1 MRKVWKP
8 LMGLCCSASM
18 ATLACGTA
26 YAQDTLPADG
36 QAAQDEDDDFFD
48 DDNVVIVTATLRAQD
63 IQDIPIA
70 VTAVS
75 QAELDRQGIV
85 DIRNLGSLSSSFNLQ
100 SSQTESQGTS
110 IRIRGIGTTGNNTGL
125 ESSVGVF
132 IDGVYQSRPGV
143 ALGDLVDL
151 ERLEVLRGP
160 QGTLFGRNTSAGAL
174 NITTKRPSLTDVEGF
189 ANATYGN
196 FNQINVQ
203 GGISVPV
210 VTDSLG
216 IRVSGAY
223 RHRDGIVTSAVT
235 GAESGTRDRILL
247 RGQMLW
253 EPAPEVSLRI
263 IGDYID
269 ANDECCDAIILRET
283 GLVNAG
289 AFAAAGLTANGGVV
303 TSGRAAFEGRDSNSQ
318 QFENPNDQWG
328 VSGELKWDLGGA
340 QATAIVA
347 YRDFNAQ
354 SRQESDFV
362 GLDIFTSGAGSNF
375 NPAGSQPNDTNIQ
388 TFTAE
393 LRFQGS
399 LFDDKID
406 WLIGGF
412 YSNED
417 IRELQSLTLGDDY
430 QAAVGTALFGAAP
443 PALGPNPLLALANG
457 IDASGSFANNL
468 FTQDAQS
475 WSIFTHNVFHITDTL
490 SFTAGARYVEERK
503 DGAFNQVA
511 ASSDACLATA
521 LNALNDPT
529 TDPLAPL
536 RGAALGLTCFP
547 FTVEANPIADLPFG
561 PGGALVPVD
570 LSTILPLPRQFDDR
584 FEDDQLTW
592 TLQLAWEPSDDYLIY
607 GGVSRGFKAGGFNLD
622 PTAAASGG
630 DPRFNSEVV
639 DAYELGIKS
648 TLFDG
653 RVRANLALFHTEI
666 SDFQVLEFTGVQFQT
681 FNVNDVT
688 STGAELEILAQ
699 WSDYISTNV
708 AITYADAQFGD
719 DCAVGLTGAAA
730 GFAQGLCGFP
740 LVNAPQFTGIFGM
753 TYDGPISSGTEW
765 TMLANFTMR
774 YESSRRTSTNPIDPG
789 LFDPA
794 DPMNPAALI
803 PFDVQEANIR
813 ANARL
818 GFTSPNERYTI
829 EFWGTNIFDER
840 TRGITFNTP
849 LRGGT
854 GDRSRGA
861 FIEDPAFYGVTVR
874 TKF

>member
-8 LMGLCCSASM
+8 VLGLCCSASL
-18 ATLACGTA
+18 ASLACGTA
-26 YAQDTLPADG
+26 YAQDSDITP
-36 QAAQDEDDDFFD
+36 QAEDDFDD

-75 QAELDRQGIV
+75 QVELDRQGIV

-203 GGISVPV
+203 GGISVPLV
-210 VTDSLG
+210 QDTLG

-223 RHRDGIVTSAVT
+223 RHRDGILTSEVT
-235 GAESGTRDRILL
+235 GAESGTRDRILV
-247 RGQMLW
+247 RGQLLW
-253 EPAPEVSLRI
+253 EPAPEISLRV

-269 ANDECCDAIILRET
+269 ANDECCDAVILRET
-283 GLVNAG
+283 GLVAAG
-289 AFAAAGLTANGGVV
+289 AFAAYGLPANGGVV
-303 TSGRAAFEGRDSNSQ
+303 TSGFQAFEGRDSNSQ

-328 VSGELKWDLGGA
+328 ISGELKWDLGEV
-340 QATAIVA
+340 QATTIIA

-362 GLDIFTSGAGSNF
+362 GLNLFTSGAGSNF
-375 NPAGSQPNDTNIQ
+375 NPAGSRPNDTNIQ

-399 LFDDKID
+399 LFDDRID
-406 WLIGGF
+406 WLVGGF
-412 YSNED
+412 YANED
-417 IRELQSLTLGDDY
+417 IREVQSLTLGDDF
-430 QAAVGTALFGAAP
+430 QAAVGTAFF
-443 PALGPNPLLALANG
+443 PAVGTTLGPNPLLALAGGVN
-457 IDASGSFANNL
+457 ASGSFANNL
-468 FTQDAQS
+468 FTQDAES

-503 DGAFNQVA
+503 DGAFVQLA
-511 ASSDACLATA
+511 ASSDACTA
-521 LNALNDPT
+521 VASGAITGAIPG
-529 TDPLAPL
+529 PLQA
-536 RGAALGLTCFP
+536 GAVGLTCFP
-547 FTVEANPIADLPFG
+547 FAAEANTIANLPIG
-561 PGGALVPVD
+561 PGGAVVPVD
-570 LSTILPLPRQFDDR
+570 LSTVLPLPNQFDDTFR
-584 FEDDQLTW
+584 DDQLTW

-622 PTAAASGG
+622 PTAAALGA
-630 DPRFNSEVV
+630 DPTFNSEVV

-653 RVRANLALFHTEI
+653 KVRANLALFHTEI
-666 SDFQVLEFTGVQFQT
+666 EDFQVLEFTGVQFQT

-688 STGAELEILAQ
+688 STGAELEIVGQ
-699 WSDYISTNV
+699 WNDYITTNV
-708 AITYADAQFGD
+708 AITYADAEFGEG
-719 DCAVGLTGAAA
+719 CNAGLTGNSAALA
-730 GFAQGLCGFP
+730 LGLCGFP
-740 LVNAPQFTGIFGM
+740 LVNAPEFTGIFGF
-753 TYDGPISSGTEW
+753 TYDGPISSGTDW
-765 TMLANFTMR
+765 TFLANATVR
-774 YESSRRTSTNPIDPG
+774 YESARRTSTNPVEPA

-803 PFDVQEANIR
+803 PFDVQEANVKMNLR
-813 ANARL
+813 F
-818 GFTSPNERYTI
+818 GFTSPDERFTI

-849 LRGGT
+849 LRGVA

-861 FIEDPAFYGVTVR
+861 FIEDPAFYGATIR